1 MMALGPFTPA
11 LAAGASIPALTAVV
25 QDVGDA
31 LGEVRDRANQI
42 GAVISA
48 SDILWMMVVLGATY
62 YMIRISKFVLEALSG
77 RWTRHRPLLL
87 QLVAVTRISL
97 WILAIYVIVA
107 GIVQPSRES
116 LIALWA
122 TIGVGVGFAAQDV
135 LKNVFGG
142 LVILLDRPFQVGDL
156 IDIGDHHGE
165 VMSIGLR
172 ATILQTRDDTAVAVP
187 NMEVVSQ
194 PVLNANSGALDCMVV
209 VELTTPSF
217 SDPLELRRIAREA
230 AITSPFV
237 YAAKPVT
244 VETREEIS
252 GNRFLTR
259 VIIRAYVYDHRLET
273 LFLADV
279 TSRAK
284 RGLLDAGLLPEDD
297 MAGLRRMASGRA
309 RTADL
314 ALPSGVPAG
323 RTADPSEAGE

>member
-1 MMALGPFTPA
+1 MMPFG
-11 LAAGASIPALTAVV
+11 AAIPPVLAVV

-42 GAVISA
+42 GSVISGA
-48 SDILWMMVVLGATY
+48 DLLWIAVVLVATY
-62 YMIRISKFVLEALSG
+62 YLIGAFKFVLEALSG

-172 ATILQTRDDTAVAVP
+172 ATILQTRDDSAVAVP

-194 PVLNANSGALDCMVV
+194 AVVNANSGALDCMVV
-209 VELTTPSF
+209 VELTTPAF

-230 AITSPFV
+230 AITSPFI
-237 YAAKPVT
+237 YAAKPIT
-244 VETREEIS
+244 VETREAIS
-252 GNRFLTR
+252 GNRLHTK
-259 VIIRAYVYDHRLET
+259 VIIRGYVYDHRLET

-284 RGLLDAGLLPEDD
+284 RGLLGAGLITEDD
-297 MAGLRRMASGRA
+297 MNGLRRTTNAGRLSGASG
-309 RTADL
+309 
-314 ALPSGVPAG
+314 G
-323 RTADPSEAGE
+323 DPSLAGAAGGRE

>member
-1 MMALGPFTPA
+1 MTA
-11 LAAGASIPALTAVV
+11 LAGAMVPVIAAVQQV
-25 QDVGDA
+25 SDA
-31 LGEVRDRANQI
+31 LGEVRERANQI
-42 GAVISA
+42 GAVISGA
-48 SDILWMMVVLGATY
+48 DILWMIVVLVATY
-62 YMIRISKFVLEALSG
+62 YLIRILKFILVALSR
-77 RWTRHRPLLL
+77 RWTRHRPMLL

-97 WILAIYVIVA
+97 WILAMYVIVA

-172 ATILQTRDDTAVAVP
+172 ATILQTRDDSAVAVP
-187 NMEVVSQ
+187 NAEVVSQ
-194 PVLNANSGALDCMVV
+194 PVMNANSGALDCMVV

-237 YAAKPVT
+237 YTAKPIT
-244 VETREEIS
+244 VETREEVS
-252 GNRFLTR
+252 GNRFITR
-259 VIIRAYVYDHRLET
+259 VIIRSYVYDHRLET

-279 TSRAK
+279 TARAK
-284 RGLLDAGLLPEDD
+284 RGLLDAGLITEDD
-297 MAGLRRMASGRA
+297 VSGMRRTASGRA
-309 RTADL
+309 L
-314 ALPSGVPAG
+314 ASTGA
-323 RTADPSEAGE
+323 A

>member
-1 MMALGPFTPA
+1 MTQL
-11 LAAGASIPALTAVV
+11 AGAMVPVTAAV
-25 QDVGDA
+25 QQVGDA
-31 LGEVRDRANQI
+31 LGEVRERANQI

-48 SDILWMMVVLGATY
+48 ADILWMIVVLAVTY
-62 YMIRISKFVLEALSG
+62 YLIRLLKFILEALSR

-97 WILAIYVIVA
+97 WILAMYVIVA

-172 ATILQTRDDTAVAVP
+172 ATILRTRDDSAVAVP
-187 NMEVVSQ
+187 NAEVVSQ
-194 PVLNANSGALDCMVV
+194 PVMNANSGALDCMVV

-237 YAAKPVT
+237 FTAKPIT
-244 VETREEIS
+244 VETREEVS

-284 RGLLDAGLLPEDD
+284 RGLIDAGLIAEDD
-297 MAGLRRMASGRA
+297 VSGLRRTGSGRA
-309 RTADL
+309 
-314 ALPSGVPAG
+314 PAG
-323 RTADPSEAGE
+323 GSGTAPDRDLERSLDTAPTGAA

>member
-1 MMALGPFTPA
+1 MMVMPPIFAAAGLPA
-11 LAAGASIPALTAVV
+11 LAVLQQVS
-25 QDVGDA
+25 DA
-31 LGEVRDRANQI
+31 LDEVRDRAEQI
-42 GAVISA
+42 GAVISG
-48 SDILWMMVVLGATY
+48 SDILWMIVVLVVTFHVIKLA
-62 YMIRISKFVLEALSG
+62 KFVLEAMATRLP
-77 RWTRHRPLLL
+77 RHRPLLL
-87 QLVAVTRISL
+87 QFVAVARISL
-97 WILAIYVIVA
+97 WIMAIYVIVA

-165 VMSIGLR
+165 VVGIGLR
-172 ATILQTRDDTAVAVP
+172 ATLLRTRDDTLVAVP
-187 NMEVVSQ
+187 NAEVVSQ

-209 VELTTPSF
+209 VQLTVPSF
-217 SDPLELRRIAREA
+217 SDPLALRRIAREA

-244 VETREEIS
+244 IETREEIA

-259 VIIRAYVYDHRLET
+259 VFIRAYVYDHRLET

-279 TSRAK
+279 SARAK
-284 RGLLDAGLLPEDD
+284 RGLMDAGLISDDD
-297 MAGLRRMASGRA
+297 MAGMRRTR
-309 RTADL
+309 
-314 ALPSGVPAG
+314 PAA
-323 RTADPSEAGE
+323 TSESA